1 LKNLSFVTWMLG
13 WPIFDA
19 GTEYLHTGMFQH
31 REHEIF
37 EGLTTFVMILIWV
50 YVGQKLYVTPKK
62 RKAS

>member
-1 LKNLSFVTWMLG
+1 MLG